1 MLGAMESSTSDSPRS
16 PAPVPHV
23 SIKQTFRAQDVR
35 CSFCGRPSISSQ
47 RIVGGPGEGPN
58 QVFICENCV
67 ALCAEILAE
76 TDP

>member
-1 MLGAMESSTSDSPRS
+1 MESFHFGFPEKSRTRATRIDQS
-16 PAPVPHV
+16 
-23 SIKQTFRAQDVR
+23 TFRAQDVR
-35 CSFCGRPSISSQ
+35 CSFCGRSSISSQ

-58 QVFICENCV
+58 QVLICENCV

>member
-1 MLGAMESSTSDSPRS
+1 M
-16 PAPVPHV
+16 PHV
-23 SIKQTFRAQDVR
+23 SINRTFRAQDVR

-58 QVFICENCV
+58 HVFICENCV

>member
-1 MLGAMESSTSDSPRS
+1 MPR
-16 PAPVPHV
+16 V
-23 SIKQTFRAQDVR
+23 SIKETFRAQDER
-35 CSFCGRPSISSQ
+35 CSFCGRPSISSH